1 MPLRKVLL
9 YGGCHAV
16 VLRDLL
22 HAIFADRIAA
32 TVLVNFELIR
42 SAQPFPYDRLKDFD
56 AVFFSPIE
64 NKGEYNTVHLVEACR
79 AIHVDAFCFPWLE
92 WHGYCPGA
100 SKAIFKNRFQWRY
113 GGLAEAAASFDDFET
128 FVEWAIAAYPDDA
141 TIDAVFARSTAM
153 QRDAERRHDMQV
165 RISDFVLEHHRYS
178 RLFLISDHPSLA
190 LYSHVLHQM
199 LHLLD
204 IDGAAACTRLA
215 RDGVEP
221 QWQWRTPIFPR
232 VAERLDLRFSDTR
245 WIDEDIV
252 PGRSVDL
259 RSYLTLYFYPES
271 VILGPIGSAEI
282 APLAPVGIARSVEPG
297 TRLVADRL
305 PDHVRSIR
313 HEPSRDGYRLLEVLS
328 GEPMPLE
335 RDQLFEIDD
344 NQWRTSWG

>member
-1 MPLRKVLL
+1 MMPLRKVLL
-9 YGGCHAV
+9 V

-22 HAIFADRIAA
+22 QAAFADSIAA

-42 SAQPFPYDRLKDFD
+42 LAKPFPFELLKDFD
-56 AVFFSPIE
+56 AVFYSPVE

-79 AIHVDAFCFPWLE
+79 ALHVEAVCFPWLE

-100 SKAIFKNRFQWRY
+100 SKAVFKNRFQWRY
-113 GGLAEAAASFDDFET
+113 GGLVEAAASFADFET
-128 FVEWAIAAYPDDA
+128 FVDWAIESYPDDA
-141 TIDAVFARSTAM
+141 TIDAVFASSTAI
-153 QRDAERRHDMQV
+153 QCEAERRHDMQV
-165 RISDFVLEHHRYS
+165 RISDFVLEHHRHS

-190 LYSHVLHQM
+190 LYIHVLQQM
-199 LHLLD
+199 FRLLN

-215 RDGVEP
+215 HDGVEP

-232 VAERLDLRFSDTR
+232 VSERLDLRFRDAR
-245 WIDEDIV
+245 WTDEDIV
-252 PGRSVDL
+252 PGRSIDL
-259 RSYLTLYFYPES
+259 RRYLTLYFYPDS

-282 APLAPVGIARSVEPG
+282 SSLAPVGGVQSVELG

-305 PDHVRSIR
+305 PGPTQRIHPA
-313 HEPSRDGYRLLEVLS
+313 PSRDGYRLLEVLS